1 MSNWA
6 ALDVAIGLVVVYFV
20 LSLLCSTL
28 NEAIASALGWRA
40 KFLERWL
47 LNIFTEPEA
56 KEKDMSRAEEEAKK
70 LVAEFYAHPLI
81 RPLMNQPRWWT
92 TKTTRERKPSYIA
105 TEIFSAVLLNFAPAT
120 TYAKRTL
127 DEIVKDLPSA
137 ELRKKVTA
145 LQQEAGNDPDQLRA
159 RIERWYDDAME
170 RVSGWYKRRVQLAL
184 AAIGLSVAIILNADS
199 LQIVRT
205 LWSDKTIRAAVVA
218 EAGRTQAGPPA
229 QLKDVANEVQKIK
242 ALNVPL
248 GWKLKT
254 GDPRDLPHGTS
265 PWAAKVIGILLTTLA
280 LMLGAPFWFD
290 LLSKLVRVRG
300 SGAPPPAR
308 DTVRSG
314 EGEQRRAGV
323 GASL

>member
-145 LQQEAGNDPDQLRA
+145 LQQEAGND
-159 RIERWYDDAME
+159 
-170 RVSGWYKRRVQLAL
+170 
-184 AAIGLSVAIILNADS
+184 
-199 LQIVRT
+199 
-205 LWSDKTIRAAVVA
+205 
-218 EAGRTQAGPPA
+218 
-229 QLKDVANEVQKIK
+229 AN
-242 ALNVPL
+242 
-248 GWKLKT
+248 
-254 GDPRDLPHGTS
+254 D
-265 PWAAKVIGILLTTLA
+265 
-280 LMLGAPFWFD
+280 
-290 LLSKLVRVRG
+290 
-300 SGAPPPAR
+300 
-308 DTVRSG
+308 
-314 EGEQRRAGV
+314 
-323 GASL
+323 

>member
-1 MSNWA
+1 VTN
-6 ALDVAIGLVVVYFV
+6 
-20 LSLLCSTL
+20 
-28 NEAIASALGWRA
+28 
-40 KFLERWL
+40 
-47 LNIFTEPEA
+47 
-56 KEKDMSRAEEEAKK
+56 AEEASGAEEDAKK
-70 LVAEFYAHPLI
+70 LVAEFYAQPLI
-81 RPLMNQPRWWT
+81 RPLLKQPRWWS
-92 TKTTRERKPSYIA
+92 TKATRERKPSYIA
-105 TEIFSAVLLNFAPAT
+105 TEIFSAVLLNFAPPAT
-120 TYAKRTL
+120 TYAKRAL
-127 DEIVKDLPSA
+127 DDIVKDIPSA
-137 ELRKKVTA
+137 ELRKKVTT

-170 RVSGWYKRRVQLAL
+170 RVSGWYKRRVQLVL
-184 AAIGLSVAIILNADS
+184 AVIGLTVAIMLNADT

-218 EAGRTQAGPPA
+218 EAGRTQARPPA
-229 QLKDVANEVQKIK
+229 QLKDVANEVQKIN

-248 GWKLKT
+248 GWKLQK
-254 GDPRDLPHGTS
+254 GDPRDLPHRAS
-265 PWAAKVIGILLTTLA
+265 LWAAKVIGILLTTLA

-308 DTVRSG
+308 DTVRTG